1 MKVNNTDYDINSL
14 LDDLDIENNLHTYV
28 VNDIYLSNKQ
38 INVLKRNNINYKKYT
53 NLSTLIY
60 DIEEYLND
68 GNDDLELE
76 NLLDELAE
84 FNYYMNTKKQEIS
97 YFFTNC
103 LVLFF

>member
-1 MKVNNTDYDINSL
+1 MKVNKTDYDINSL
-14 LDDLDIENNLHTYV
+14 LEDLDIKNNLHTYV

-84 FNYYMNTKKQEIS
+84 FNYYMNTKK
-97 YFFTNC
+97 
-103 LVLFF
+103 

>member
-14 LDDLDIENNLHTYV
+14 FEDLDIKNNLHTYV

-38 INVLKRNNINYKKYT
+38 INVLNRNNINYKKYT

-84 FNYYMNTKKQEIS
+84 FNYYMNTKKQE
-97 YFFTNC
+97 F
-103 LVLFF
+103 

>member
-1 MKVNNTDYDINSL
+1 MKVNKTDYDINSL
-14 LDDLDIENNLHTYV
+14 LEDLDIKNNLHTYV

-76 NLLDELAE
+76 NLLDELVE
-84 FNYYMNTKKQEIS
+84 FNYYMNTKK
-97 YFFTNC
+97 
-103 LVLFF
+103 

>member
-14 LDDLDIENNLHTYV
+14 LEDLDIKNNLHTYV

-38 INVLKRNNINYKKYT
+38 INVLNRNNINYKKYT

-84 FNYYMNTKKQEIS
+84 FNYYMNTKK
-97 YFFTNC
+97 
-103 LVLFF
+103 

>member
-1 MKVNNTDYDINSL
+1 MKVNTTDYDINSL

-84 FNYYMNTKKQEIS
+84 FNYYMNTKK
-97 YFFTNC
+97 
-103 LVLFF
+103 

>member
-1 MKVNNTDYDINSL
+1 MKVNKTDYDINSL
-14 LDDLDIENNLHTYV
+14 FEDLDIKNNLHTYV

-38 INVLKRNNINYKKYT
+38 INVLNRNNINYKKYT

-76 NLLDELAE
+76 NLLDELVE
-84 FNYYMNTKKQEIS
+84 FNYYMNTKK
-97 YFFTNC
+97 
-103 LVLFF
+103 

>member
-14 LDDLDIENNLHTYV
+14 FEDLDIKNNLHTYV

-38 INVLKRNNINYKKYT
+38 INVLNRNNINYKKYT

-84 FNYYMNTKKQEIS
+84 FNYYMNTKK
-97 YFFTNC
+97 
-103 LVLFF
+103 